1 MFHIHMHWL
10 SCQIRCQNNGN
21 KDAQDQVFIV
31 PGLEYFAVMAS
42 HCQEKPQ
49 GVLCEYSLYLASL
62 CIVVYDRTVL
72 SRKKVR
78 NGIEH

>member
-1 MFHIHMHWL
+1 MFLIPMCRL

-42 HCQEKPQ
+42 HCQEKLQ
-49 GVLCEYSLYLASL
+49 ETYLSQVTNRSEKELY
-62 CIVVYDRTVL
+62 
-72 SRKKVR
+72 
-78 NGIEH
+78 